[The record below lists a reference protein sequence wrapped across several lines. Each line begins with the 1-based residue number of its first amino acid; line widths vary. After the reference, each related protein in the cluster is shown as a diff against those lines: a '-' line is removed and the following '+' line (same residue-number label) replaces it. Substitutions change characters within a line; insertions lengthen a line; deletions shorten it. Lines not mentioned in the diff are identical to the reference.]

1 MSHFLVCLS
10 VSLVFNNQSLKYKID
25 YLLLLIKNPDLAKG
39 ERPAGSFFCLF
50 YDFVVFSVKKDPQ
63 NRWLV

>member
-39 ERPAGSFFCLF
+39 ERPAGSFFVYFMTLLYF
-50 YDFVVFSVKKDPQ
+50 QLRKTH
-63 NRWLV
+63 RIGG